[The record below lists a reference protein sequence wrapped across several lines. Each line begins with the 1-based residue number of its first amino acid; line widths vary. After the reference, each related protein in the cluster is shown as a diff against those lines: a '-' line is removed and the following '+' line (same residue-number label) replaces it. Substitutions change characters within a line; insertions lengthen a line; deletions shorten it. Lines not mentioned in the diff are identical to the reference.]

1 MLDSW
6 LSPTVPLLV
15 LSWVV
20 ILRILSEEDYND
32 GLDPKSESA
41 HVHIV
46 GFSLGIILEQ
56 CTDFFCSRNRTAVQP
71 PTIPTLPPYM

>member
-1 MLDSW
+1 MFDSW
-6 LSPTVPLLV
+6 LSPTISLLV

-20 ILRILSEEDYND
+20 ILRILSEEDYSD

-41 HVHIV
+41 YAHIV
-46 GFSLGIILEQ
+46 GLLWGLFWNSTLI
-56 CTDFFCSRNRTAVQP
+56 FFCSRNRTAVQP